1 MNHESASGI
10 SSGMAAM
17 QFFQTTQ
24 NPSWSASSTVAD
36 FTDPLPYSSIFF
48 TSSTSDDSNSPARTN
63 STVGSSVG
71 ATLFR
76 TSAGASDLSLLMQE
90 HHDLLVRHKSC
101 LSQLRDTFREAET
114 LRQENTNL
122 RVANSDLSNRLN
134 RLVEAYLQSQ
144 YGQMKMISPGSSSL
158 SPEIVTP
165 PITEKFSGLR
175 LAEKMRECARW
186 ESGESPTSVIESDRA
201 ERDVDRV
208 SIPKSISVRST
219 GFLKVA
225 GQVAPKGTNTC
236 PSREA
241 NRNRQSVPVD
251 APQKVYVR
259 GGGNKKEGP
268 IELEVHNQG
277 MVKTELCNKWQETGS
292 CPYGEQC
299 QFAHGFQELRPVLR
313 HPRYK
318 TEVCRMVLAG
328 DPCPYG
334 HRCHF
339 RHALTQQEKLMLP
352 HPQGPQS
359 MLVSLKN

>member
-1 MNHESASGI
+1 MNNDSASAIG
-10 SSGMAAM
+10 GGRMTT

-24 NPSWSASSTVAD
+24 SPSWSASSALAD

-48 TSSTSDDSNSPARTN
+48 SPSTSDHSNFSTRTT
-63 STVGSSVG
+63 STTAAS
-71 ATLFR
+71 
-76 TSAGASDLSLLMQE
+76 SAGATFLQTRAAATDLSLLMLE
-90 HHDLLVRHKSC
+90 HQDLLNRHKSC
-101 LSQLRDTFREAET
+101 LSQLQKTFREAET

-122 RVANSDLSNRLN
+122 RVANGDLSNRLN
-134 RLVEAYLQSQ
+134 RLVEAYLESQ
-144 YGQMKMISPGSSSL
+144 YSSLMMSSGSSSL
-158 SPEIVTP
+158 SLENVTSP
-165 PITEKFSGLR
+165 LPSITEKFDGLR
-175 LAEKMRECARW
+175 VAEKIRECPRW

-208 SIPKSISVRST
+208 SLPKSISVRST

-225 GQVAPKGTNTC
+225 GQVAPKGTSTG

-241 NRNRQSVPVD
+241 NRNRNSVPVD
-251 APQKVYVR
+251 CPQKVYVR

-277 MVKTELCNKWQETGS
+277 MLKTELCNKWQETGS
-292 CPYGEQC
+292 CPYGDNC
-299 QFAHGFQELRPVLR
+299 QFAHGFEELRPVLR

-328 DPCPYG
+328 DHCPYG

-339 RHALTQQEKLMLP
+339 RHALTEEEKLMVP
-352 HPQGPQS
+352 
-359 MLVSLKN
+359 LKLD